1 LSFEYRNDRRKNVD
15 PKYHDIFNRNIGVF
29 TEAEQEK
36 LRESTVAI
44 AGMGGVGGLLTER
57 LIRLGVGSLKIID
70 PGTYEAS
77 NLNRQF
83 SSSTRTIGQS
93 KVESV
98 FNQIKDINPEAGIH
112 RSNGGI
118 KTAEDAEFF
127 ADGSDLVI
135 DEMDYGAWK
144 ESVLLQRAARKRG
157 LYYLFTS
164 ALGFGALAVIFDPQG
179 MTLEEYNKLPADI
192 NLAEIGK
199 QSVPPERILPVM
211 PSYATAALSYGMIQ
225 EIMAG
230 KRPVPTCSIGVGLTS
245 ILAASEAMNIILRRK
260 EIVTAPGYIYVDLF
274 DRNFVTG
281 TISSKV

>member
-1 LSFEYRNDRRKNVD
+1 
-15 PKYHDIFNRNIGVF
+15 
-29 TEAEQEK
+29 
-36 LRESTVAI
+36 
-44 AGMGGVGGLLTER
+44 
-57 LIRLGVGSLKIID
+57 
-70 PGTYEAS
+70 
-77 NLNRQF
+77 
-83 SSSTRTIGQS
+83 
-93 KVESV
+93 
-98 FNQIKDINPEAGIH
+98 
-112 RSNGGI
+112 
-118 KTAEDAEFF
+118 
-127 ADGSDLVI
+127 
-135 DEMDYGAWK
+135 
-144 ESVLLQRAARKRG
+144 
-157 LYYLFTS
+157 
-164 ALGFGALAVIFDPQG
+164 VIFDPQG